1 MHCLTHY
8 EQPPS
13 ECGTS
18 VTMGEPTLKN
28 HYHSKCL
35 VYVVVSVVY
44 SMGLEKC
51 VMRSIHHYNITQSIF
66 TALKVLCASPTL
78 LPLSLNPGNHLPF
91 AISMALFFLECHT
104 IGIIYY
110 VDFSDHFFFFFQ

>member
-1 MHCLTHY
+1 MHCLSHY
-8 EQPPS
+8 EQPPL

-28 HYHSKCL
+28 HYHSKCI
-35 VYVVVSVVY
+35 VYIVVGVVY

-66 TALKVLCASPTL
+66 IAVKTLCALLLHLSPP
-78 LPLSLNPGNHLPF
+78 LPL
-91 AISMALFFLECHT
+91 AITDLFIVPIVL
-104 IGIIYY
+104 
-110 VDFSDHFFFFFQ
+110 SFQMSHC